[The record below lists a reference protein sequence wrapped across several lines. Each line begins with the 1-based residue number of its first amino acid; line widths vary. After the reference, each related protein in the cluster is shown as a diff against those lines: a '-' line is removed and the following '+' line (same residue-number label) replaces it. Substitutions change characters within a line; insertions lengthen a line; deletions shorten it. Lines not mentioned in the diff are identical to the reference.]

1 MDAEKLKEKLDNI
14 LPLLNERQKRIFLG
28 AEAKSLGY
36 GGVSKIA
43 KLAGV
48 SRPTIHQ
55 GISDLKNG
63 DKNIIEG
70 IRASGGVPRFKH
82 SQNREL
88 LKAIERLIEDSTRG
102 DPMSPLKWTSKS
114 TRHLSE
120 ELHRKGYEV
129 AHETVRV
136 ILKNLGYTLQSNDKT
151 LEDSHPDRDEQFQYI
166 ARQVKKFL
174 KEGFPVISVD
184 TKKKELIGNYQNKGQ
199 EWQPKGSPRKVKG
212 RDFPDPKGQ
221 EIGIPYGI
229 YDQGKNLGWVNVGC
243 DHDTSVFAV
252 QSIEGWWTCMGK
264 KIYPDTK
271 KLLICADSG
280 GSNGYRVRLWKV
292 KLQGFAN
299 KSGLKITVCHFPRG
313 TSKWNKV
320 EHRLFSHISMN
331 WKGCPLTSHDVMVN
345 LIGATKTKTG
355 LRVKAR
361 IDKRKYQTGIKV
373 SDQEMGNIN
382 ITKHKFHGE
391 WNYTIFNNS
400 SLHYEEKL

>member
-1 MDAEKLKEKLDNI
+1 MATENLKEKLGNI
-14 LPLLNERQKRIFLG
+14 LPFLNEKQQRMFLG
-28 AEAKSLGY
+28 AEAKSIGY

-55 GISDLKNG
+55 GITDLESI
-63 DKNIIEG
+63 DDASIE
-70 IRASGGVPRFKH
+70 RVRVSGGGPKPKH
-82 SQNREL
+82 SQNTKLQRS
-88 LKAIERLIEDSTRG
+88 IEALIEDSTKG

-120 ELHRKGYEV
+120 ELYKKGYEV
-129 AHETVRV
+129 SHETVRA
-136 ILKNLGYTLQSNDKT
+136 ILKKLDYSLQGNDKS
-151 LEDSHPDRDEQFQYI
+151 LEDSHPDRDEQFKYI
-166 ARQVKKFL
+166 TKRVKIFL
-174 KEGFPVISVD
+174 KDNLPVISVD
-184 TKKKELIGNYQNKGQ
+184 TKKKELIGNFKNKGL
-199 EWQPKGSPRKVKG
+199 EWRKKGGPRKVNG

-221 EIGIPYGI
+221 EVGIPYGV

-252 QSIEGWWTCMGK
+252 QSIKRWWTYMGK

-292 KLQGFAN
+292 KLQEFAN
-299 KSGLKITVCHFPRG
+299 KSGLEITVCHFPKG
-313 TSKWNKV
+313 TSKWNKI

-331 WKGCPLTSHDVMVN
+331 WKGHPLTSHDIMVN

-355 LRVKAR
+355 LKVKAK
-361 IDKRKYQTGIKV
+361 IDKRKYPTGIKV
-373 SDQEMGNIN
+373 SDQELEKIN
-382 ITKHKFHGE
+382 IVKHNFHGD
-391 WNYTIFNNS
+391 WNYTISKN
-400 SLHYEEKL
+400 

>member
-1 MDAEKLKEKLDNI
+1 MATENLKEKLGDI
-14 LPLLNERQKRIFLG
+14 LPFLNEKQQRMFLG
-28 AEAKSLGY
+28 AEAKSIGY

-55 GISDLKNG
+55 GITDLESF
-63 DKNIIEG
+63 DDASIE
-70 IRASGGVPRFKH
+70 RVRVSGGGPKPKH
-82 SQNREL
+82 SQNTKLQRS
-88 LKAIERLIEDSTRG
+88 IEALIEDSTKG

-120 ELHRKGYEV
+120 ELYKKGYKV
-129 AHETVRV
+129 SHETVRS
-136 ILKNLGYTLQSNDKT
+136 ILKKLDYSLQGNDKS
-151 LEDSHPDRDEQFQYI
+151 LEDSHPDRDEQFKYI
-166 ARQVKKFL
+166 TKRVKMFL
-174 KEGFPVISVD
+174 KDNLPVISVD
-184 TKKKELIGNYQNKGQ
+184 TKKKELIGNFKNKGL
-199 EWQPKGSPRKVKG
+199 EWRKKGGPRKVNG

-221 EIGIPYGI
+221 EVGIPYGI

-252 QSIEGWWTCMGK
+252 QSIKRWWAYMGK

-292 KLQGFAN
+292 KLQEFSN
-299 KSGLKITVCHFPRG
+299 KSGLEITVCHFPKG
-313 TSKWNKV
+313 TSKWNKI

-331 WKGCPLTSHDVMVN
+331 WKGHPLTSHDIMVN

-355 LRVKAR
+355 LKVKAK
-361 IDKRKYQTGIKV
+361 IDKRKYPTGIKI
-373 SDQEMGNIN
+373 SDQELEKIN
-382 ITKHKFHGE
+382 IVKHNFHGD
-391 WNYTIFNNS
+391 WNYTISKNRE
-400 SLHYEEKL
+400 Y